1 MHFKDSKTNRS
12 RTYGSDPFTLIG
24 LLEMLGKST
33 SKEICELV
41 FTQCSFMEIHMAPL
55 KVRAHACTEMEI
67 EKLDVAA
74 HLQTWRIRGSPRASS

>member
-33 SKEICELV
+33 SKEIFALV
-41 FTQCSFMEIHMAPL
+41 FTQYSPMGIQMGLLSNQEPVHGNGN
-55 KVRAHACTEMEI
+55 RR
-67 EKLDVAA
+67 LDVAA
-74 HLQTWRIRGSPRASS
+74 HLQTWRSRGSPRANS